1 MLIFR
6 GVILGIFGNTLS
18 HPTPV
23 LIPEIFLGQ
32 PVEVGPKEENPSQEK
47 VLEAGVFYEFFLGEF
62 GELGKINMDTLQET
76 NISPKNGILKM
87 IFLFPRWDMLIP
99 WRVSVMLC
107 LSLSGL
113 STPAPSLYL
122 YFSQDSRLVFEGF
135 FLFSTCLSSTSRDF
149 HTMSGGGDFSCVFRK
164 IFCFSCQIAWF
175 SRCFFVVSKR
185 CDEVFEKYSAAL
197 QGIFKESAHK
207 YLSKEAPIKTEG
219 KHPPQKKTTF
229 FSCHFVSCWDW
240 DFDGFWIFNGGMKVK
255 RAWVLANPSN
265 DHRSSH
271 L

>member
-113 STPAPSLYL
+113 STPAPHL
-122 YFSQDSRLVFEGF
+122 QSRLKTGF
-135 FLFSTCLSSTSRDF
+135 WGIFLFSTCLSSTSRDF

-207 YLSKEAPIKTEG
+207 YLPKEAPIKTEG
-219 KHPPQKKTTF
+219 KHPPPKKNHIF
-229 FSCHFVSCWDW
+229 FVSFCVLLRL
-240 DFDGFWIFNGGMKVK
+240 GFWWILNF
-255 RAWVLANPSN
+255 
-265 DHRSSH
+265 
-271 L
+271 

>member
-113 STPAPSLYL
+113 STPAPHL
-122 YFSQDSRLVFEGF
+122 QSRLKTGF
-135 FLFSTCLSSTSRDF
+135 
-149 HTMSGGGDFSCVFRK
+149 
-164 IFCFSCQIAWF
+164 
-175 SRCFFVVSKR
+175 
-185 CDEVFEKYSAAL
+185 
-197 QGIFKESAHK
+197 
-207 YLSKEAPIKTEG
+207 
-219 KHPPQKKTTF
+219 
-229 FSCHFVSCWDW
+229 
-240 DFDGFWIFNGGMKVK
+240 
-255 RAWVLANPSN
+255 
-265 DHRSSH
+265 
-271 L
+271 